1 MVGSGVTGAEF
12 VHAYT
17 ELGVDVTVV
26 ASRDQI
32 LPYEDADAALVLE
45 EIVRRTRRRA
55 GQERPGRLGDPH
67 RLPGCW

>member
-1 MVGSGVTGAEF
+1 MSPAPKF

-32 LPYEDADAALVLE
+32 LPYEDADAAQVLE
-45 EIVRRTRRRA
+45 RIFAERGVELVKNARADSVTRT
-55 GQERPGRLGDPH
+55 DS
-67 RLPGCW
+67 GCW